1 MKNDLVSVLLVN
13 YNHEDTLAETIQSVL
28 DQTYKNIQFIIVD
41 DGSTD
46 KSCEIIQGFKD
57 QRIEL
62 YRKKENEH
70 ICVATNYGFTK
81 VRGNYLARIDSD
93 DLWYPD
99 KLEKQLQFM
108 QKTPD
113 CSVCF
118 TWCDLIDENGN
129 NINDLEPE
137 LLKLYDSKT
146 LEQAQWLRRFYF
158 QGNCLAHPAVLMK
171 TEVMQNTG
179 KFTLAYRQL
188 HDFDY
193 WVRVARKYRIY
204 VIQERLIAVRRFTGG
219 EQKNKNASASSEIND
234 TRVFNEFLDI
244 RAHFFDNMPDELLVS
259 AFQNDFRCED
269 SVTKEELDC
278 EKAFLLCIPYKGWDV
293 ISPAGI
299 KRLALLM
306 EDEKKKRILKEKYFF
321 TTKELYLLT
330 GEHLFV
336 DPILKSRYHMVE
348 EYRRQFEIE
357 KERINQEKQQLQNE
371 IQNCQNL
378 ILEYS
383 NSTSWKLTE
392 PMRRIGSFVRRI
404 CKK

>member
-118 TWCDLIDENGN
+118 TWCDLIDEKGN
-129 NINDLEPE
+129 NINELESDR
-137 LLKLYDSKT
+137 LKMYEAKT

-158 QGNCLAHPAVLMK
+158 WGNCLAHPAVLMK
-171 TEVMQNTG
+171 REVLEKIG
-179 KFTLAYRQL
+179 EFVLAYRQL

-193 WVRVARKYRIY
+193 WIRIAKQYKIY
-204 VIQERLIAVRRFTGG
+204 VMQDRLIAVRRFMD
-219 EQKNKNASASSEIND
+219 EVKKQKNASAVTEKND
-234 TRVFNEFLDI
+234 TRVFNEFMDI
-244 RAHFFDNMPDELLVS
+244 RAHFFEGMSDELFVE
-259 AFQNDFRCED
+259 AFQEEFRYRE
-269 SVTKEELDC
+269 SYTKDELEC
-278 EKAFLLCIPYKGWDV
+278 EKAFLLCAPHKGWDGV
-293 ISPAGI
+293 APAGI
-299 KRLALLM
+299 ERLAMLL
-306 EDEKKKRILKEKYFF
+306 EDGEMRQLLKKKYHFTVKDLYCLTEEHLYADSILKKYFDDM
-321 TTKELYLLT
+321 KEY
-330 GEHLFV
+330 EQ
-336 DPILKSRYHMVE
+336 RVE
-348 EYRRQFEIE
+348 R
-357 KERINQEKQQLQNE
+357 ERQQLKEE
-371 IQNCQNL
+371 IKNCQNL
-378 ILEYS
+378 ISDYA
-383 NSTSWKLTE
+383 NSTSWKITE
-392 PMRRIGSFVRRI
+392 PLRKLGNLVRKI
-404 CKK
+404 KII